1 MKKVISR
8 NIKNRINDTSSGVNM
23 EYDLPKLSEW
33 FHGHYQPYI
42 ALAIRM
48 GELAMNLLKAKRH
61 EISIISETGFR
72 PTYSCMTDGLQL
84 STGSTIG
91 NGKLKVEEKG
101 VLAATFSKDEKQLR
115 IESKGF
121 KFDMD
126 LITKVEPEELF
137 LWEWK

>member
-1 MKKVISR
+1 
-8 NIKNRINDTSSGVNM
+8 M
-23 EYDLPKLSEW
+23 EYDLPTLSEW

-42 ALAIRM
+42 ALGIRM
-48 GELAMNLLKAKRH
+48 GELAMNLLGAQRH
-61 EISIISETGFR
+61 ELTINSETGFR

-115 IESKGF
+115 IESKDF

-126 LITKVEPEELF
+126 LITKADVKDLF
-137 LWEWK
+137 TYEWI

>member
-1 MKKVISR
+1 
-8 NIKNRINDTSSGVNM
+8 M

-42 ALAIRM
+42 ALGIRM
-48 GELAMNLLKAKRH
+48 GELAMSLLEAKRH
-61 EISIISETGFR
+61 ELFITSETGFR

-84 STGSTIG
+84 ATGSTIG

-115 IESKGF
+115 IESKDF

>member
-1 MKKVISR
+1 
-8 NIKNRINDTSSGVNM
+8 M

-42 ALAIRM
+42 ALGIRM
-48 GELAMNLLKAKRH
+48 GELAMSLLEAQRH
-61 EISIISETGFR
+61 ELSINSETGFR

-91 NGKLKVEEKG
+91 NGKLKVEEKAS
-101 VLAATFSKDEKQLR
+101 LAATFSKNDKKLR
-115 IESKGF
+115 IASKDF

-126 LITKVEPEELF
+126 LITRAKYEDLF
-137 LWEWK
+137 SWEWK